1 MSLSFV
7 QMPKEYSSDWVHYLA
22 YGFAVYGC

>member
-1 MSLSFV
+1 MSLFFV
-7 QMPKEYSSDWVHYLA
+7 QMPNECSSDWVHYLA